1 MWVPTRSPQG
11 RTRRASI
18 LGCPPRAC
26 PEENSAMTPSSRS
39 HLPFP
44 LTQAPATSLDGECS
58 NVPRSRSESMD
69 RPTHGLVDVVRGYQ
83 KGCRTLLG
91 IACQGNRET
100 PERQR
105 ETAATGLHVSLL
117 LRPTTE
123 EGLGEEMV
131 GKNTQLPDFR
141 CREEVPRE
149 LRVIRLRPD
158 VFEIDADVGLS
169 GDGDEGKTGGVREV
183 ELEPAAEPGAEV
195 RLAECLVHKA
205 YSARFGLEIVPQ
217 EISQHTVRD
226 DEMPTIALESETCA
240 PVAFFN
246 REGRV

>member
-1 MWVPTRSPQG
+1 
-11 RTRRASI
+11 
-18 LGCPPRAC
+18 
-26 PEENSAMTPSSRS
+26 
-39 HLPFP
+39 
-44 LTQAPATSLDGECS
+44 
-58 NVPRSRSESMD
+58 
-69 RPTHGLVDVVRGYQ
+69 
-83 KGCRTLLG
+83 
-91 IACQGNRET
+91 
-100 PERQR
+100 
-105 ETAATGLHVSLL
+105 
-117 LRPTTE
+117 
-123 EGLGEEMV
+123 MV
-131 GKNTQLPDFR
+131 GKRTQLLDFR

-217 EISQHTVRD
+217 EITQHSARD

-240 PVAFFN
+240 PVAFVN
-246 REGRV
+246 REGRVEASRCLRRNVQAGAPNMHFVGRHSRRARQRGRACRVWPGHRWLRCCGRGHRHVPGTSIVSEQSARCTASAIATSTSRGPWKGSLPWAVRMLSTSIRSPDCHDSRTVFAS